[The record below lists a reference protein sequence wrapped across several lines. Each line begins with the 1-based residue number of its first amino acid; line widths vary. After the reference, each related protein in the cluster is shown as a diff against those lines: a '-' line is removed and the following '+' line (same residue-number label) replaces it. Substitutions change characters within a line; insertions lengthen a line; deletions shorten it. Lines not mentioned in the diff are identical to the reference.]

1 MGAAATEC
9 QVVVGRACQVEAVW
23 VFVHLLVAVARRVPE
38 GDLVTGPDRL
48 TTQSGVGGGG
58 APEVVDG
65 AGVSEHLIDGD
76 RVHALFAY
84 PLPLVGVLQERH
96 HPEADGIPGRLVARD
111 DEQREKEVALEV
123 GEFGD
128 RAVVERDPCLG
139 ERRPH
144 VVGRLGTLAVS
155 QVVGVHRHLDHGL
168 LVLAPR
174 LTWIGG
180 ELRVAAAD
188 GAVAPFE
195 EERPVRIGHAEDVGD
210 RHEREFGGHLG
221 DEVGF
226 ADLADPVEDEVGPGP
241 HHVIEAAD
249 HARGEARVHE
259 LAVAGVLRWVGHHH
273 LEPGPAAGLDVGEG
287 DAAGAPAP
295 RTRLVRVEGAGAVDL
310 GDVLVRGHHPERLG
324 FLIGGGVEPD
334 RVLTSQGV
342 EPLVGHPLGEHV
354 QVGEVD
360 LVEYAHVGLPRSRR
374 RAVGAGSGS
383 QGTGR
388 TSGSP

>member
-1 MGAAATEC
+1 MLDPVHQVHAQAVGGAGGLEVREPPGQALEHDLDLQSGQVRSEAEVGAASTEC
-9 QVVVGRACQVEAVW
+9 QVVVGRARQVEAVW

-65 AGVSEHLIDGD
+65 TGVSEHLIDGD

-84 PLPLVGVLQERH
+84 PLPLVGVLQECH
-96 HPEADGIPGRLVARD
+96 HPEADGIPGRLVARN

-168 LVLAPR
+168 LVFAPR
-174 LTWIGG
+174 FAWIGG

-210 RHEREFGGHLG
+210 RHEWEFGGHLG

-259 LAVAGVLRWVGHHH
+259 LAVAGVLWWVGHHH

-310 GDVLVRGHHPERLG
+310 RDVLV
-324 FLIGGGVEPD
+324 
-334 RVLTSQGV
+334 
-342 EPLVGHPLGEHV
+342 
-354 QVGEVD
+354 
-360 LVEYAHVGLPRSRR
+360 
-374 RAVGAGSGS
+374 
-383 QGTGR
+383 
-388 TSGSP
+388 